1 MEGVVL
7 PKESYR
13 IVGACFEV
21 YKHMGSGFLE
31 AVYQEC
37 LRMEFRTRE
46 IPFAEKPRLR
56 LAFKEQEL
64 VQTYEPDFVCFGEI
78 IVELKAASRL
88 ADEHRAQ
95 AINYLRSTGK
105 PLALLVNFGS
115 HPRLEHERFVNQP
128 GSRHSRVS

>member
-1 MEGVVL
+1 METIVL

-13 IVGACFEV
+13 IIGACFEV

-31 AVYQEC
+31 SVYQEC
-37 LRMEFRTRE
+37 LQIEFRSRE

-64 VQTYEPDFVCFGEI
+64 AQTYEPDFVCFGEI

-88 ADEHRAQ
+88 GDEHRAQ

-105 PLALLVNFGS
+105 PLALLINFGS
-115 HPRLEHERFVNQP
+115 HPRMEHERFVNQRD
-128 GSRHSRVS
+128 SRSSRIS